1 MVIPQ
6 SDHVPAERIVA
17 SDAVAY
23 VRAVAPGFIPGE
35 APAIAPTKAPGH
47 KARRYKH
54 KSALGGGLPRP
65 PRTGPKRRTWWPGK
79 ATTREL

>member
-1 MVIPQ
+1 M
-6 SDHVPAERIVA
+6 AGNA
-17 SDAVAY
+17 AAY

-35 APAIAPTKAPGH
+35 ARAIAPTEAAGH
-47 KARRYKH
+47 KARRTKH
-54 KSALGGGLPRP
+54 KSVLRGGLPRP